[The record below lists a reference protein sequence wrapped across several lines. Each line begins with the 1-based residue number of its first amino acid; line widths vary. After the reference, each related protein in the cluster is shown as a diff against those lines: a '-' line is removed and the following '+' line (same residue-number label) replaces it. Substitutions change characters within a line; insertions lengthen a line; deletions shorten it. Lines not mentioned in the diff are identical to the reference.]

1 MLLADHDVQDHV
13 VCVLHSDRA
22 DAAEVL
28 DCLFDV
34 FLDDAV
40 IAHPTLAPSQTIPVM
55 FPIIF
60 LIAAQIRSV
69 IWHCI

>member
-1 MLLADHDVQDHV
+1 MAGSFCKRGVVLLFADHDVQDHV

-34 FLDDAV
+34 FLDD
-40 IAHPTLAPSQTIPVM
+40 
-55 FPIIF
+55 
-60 LIAAQIRSV
+60 SV
-69 IWHCI
+69 VF